1 MKRIGIIGS
10 GNMGRALGI
19 RLAQLGHSVTFGAR
33 RLEQAEEAAKRAGG
47 NASAGSNDEAVKE
60 SEVLIWTIREP
71 DPAKVLSDPETLSG
85 KIVID
90 LNNRDYGN
98 DVRNGVWFDTAIAEA
113 LQAKAPGA
121 KVVKAWNTIAMEAFD
136 TKPEE
141 LRSAGA
147 QTFIAGRDAAAKS
160 LVAALSDELGFKAID
175 LGSEPVAFRAAEAL
189 GDVIRYIMIDGG
201 KGGQVHLSLTQL
213 PEPQLGAIGERTQSN
228 YK

>member
-33 RLEQAEEAAKRAGG
+33 RLEQAEEAAKRVGG
-47 NASAGSNDEAVKE
+47 NASAGSNDDAVKE
-60 SEVLIWTIREP
+60 SEVLIWTIREA
-71 DPAKVLSDPETLSG
+71 DPAKVLADPETLSG

-98 DVRNGVWFDTAIAEA
+98 EVRNGVWFDTAIAEE
-113 LQAKAPGA
+113 LQTKAAEA

-136 TKPEE
+136 TSPED

-160 LVAALSDELGFKAID
+160 IVAALSDELGFKAID
-175 LGSEPVAFRAAEAL
+175 LGAEPVAFRAAEAL

-201 KGGQVHLSLTQL
+201 KGGQAHLSLTQL
-213 PEPQLGAIGERTQSN
+213 PEPQLGAIGVRSQSN

>member
-10 GNMGRALGI
+10 GNMGRAIGI

-47 NASAGSNDEAVKE
+47 RASAGSNDDAVKE
-60 SEVLIWTIREP
+60 SEVLIWTIREA
-71 DPAKVLSDPETLSG
+71 DPARVLADPETLSG
-85 KIVID
+85 KIVVD

-98 DVRNGVWFDTAIAEA
+98 EVRNGVWFDIAIAEA
-113 LQAKAPGA
+113 LQTKAPEA

-136 TKPEE
+136 TNPED
-141 LRSAGA
+141 LRTAGA
-147 QTFIAGRDAAAKS
+147 QTFIAGRDTAAKS
-160 LVAALSDELGFKAID
+160 VVAALSDELGFTAID
-175 LGSEPVAFRAAEAL
+175 LGADPVAFRAAEAL

-201 KGGQVHLSLTQL
+201 KGGQAHLSLTQL
-213 PEPQLGAIGERTQSN
+213 PEPQLGAIGARSQSN